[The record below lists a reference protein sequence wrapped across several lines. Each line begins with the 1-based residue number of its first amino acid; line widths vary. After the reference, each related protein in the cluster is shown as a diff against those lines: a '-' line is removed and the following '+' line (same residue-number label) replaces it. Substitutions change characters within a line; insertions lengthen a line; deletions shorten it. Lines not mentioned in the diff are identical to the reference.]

1 MKEIQIKRLC
11 LLSRFLALFLT
22 VSCAQTAPAAM
33 PATATPVPTPT
44 QIPGRADLYT
54 AVYPPEHM
62 AYIWWSWIRFR
73 DSTGNQLD
81 EFEELVME
89 FTIHNDVAPLGGNG
103 LYLMLAYSEISG
115 VSFYFGLQTD
125 VKDPNTLQMRGKG
138 LIFSRWETRDLA
150 NARYVEE
157 DGWTES
163 SGHEGDFI
171 GVRRSYAWGA
181 GDYRVRMAPDES
193 APNDSDGVWFG
204 LWITDMSTDVTTWI
218 GSLKFPL
225 QDGKAVMRAPVYSTM
240 EIYGDWIRPID
251 IPAWHVTIKRPVGD
265 GVRAAAGRTG
275 YSAFKGEIMNSDIRY
290 DVTNDIVHI
299 QAGGTTQ
306 RRTEPGIVDLW

>member
-1 MKEIQIKRLC
+1 MKRLG
-11 LLSRFLALFLT
+11 LLSRFLALFLA
-22 VSCAQTAPAAM
+22 VSCAQTAPAPM

-54 AVYPPEHM
+54 AVHPPEHM

-81 EFEELVME
+81 EFEELVIE
-89 FTIHNDVAPLGGNG
+89 FTIHNDVESMGDSNG
-103 LYLMLAYSEISG
+103 LYLMVGSSTISD
-115 VSFYFGLQTD
+115 VQFYFGLQTD
-125 VKDPNTLQMRGKG
+125 VADPDTWLSRGKG

-150 NARYVEE
+150 NARYAAE
-157 DGWTES
+157 DGFAQS

-181 GDYRVRMAPDES
+181 GEYRVRMAPDDS
-193 APNDSDGVWFG
+193 APQESDGVWFG

-265 GVRAAAGRTG
+265 GVRTAGGYTG
-275 YSAFKGEIMNSDIRY
+275 YSSFKGEIMNSEIRY
-290 DVTNDIVHI
+290 DATNDVVHI
-299 QAGGTTQ
+299 RAGGATE
-306 RRTEPGIVDLW
+306 RRTEPRVVEFR